1 MKNAVEA
8 GAMNVH
14 NVLHN
19 GTGMLNKDKLYTE
32 AKKMTNK
39 KKERLPL
46 WRMQWRQAP

>member
-19 GTGMLNKDKLYTE
+19 GTGILNKDKLSIDT
-32 AKKMTNK
+32 KKLA
-39 KKERLPL
+39 KKEREGQPL
-46 WRMQWRQAP
+46 